1 MYTSAIAGEVEAGKV
16 LSDEVI
22 TAITTGCQNV
32 ATGATQ
38 GITAILPMGMS
49 IMALTLG
56 VRIAVGFFRSLAH

>member
-1 MYTSAIAGEVEAGKV
+1 MPTIAIAGEVEAGKV

-38 GITAILPMGMS
+38 GITAVLPMGLTV
-49 IMALTLG
+49 MALTLG